1 MIALLML
8 AAFPASAGGPIV
20 HEYISPQPAEDLLL
34 QATAL
39 GSHIRAA
46 LDTPVGVVTAPDVRR
61 GPASNETAY
70 GGASTPSS
78 SDTSYDIDRLTTE
91 PGVLGY
97 HDPFIPSIAPF
108 KRLYAYD
115 SVDESLKLRVHRA
128 ALERLEIGGDPRA
141 GEDQFYGDIVVDLA
155 SDVPVRIPTV
165 GPGARV
171 LAASIHPGLPFE
183 LLHDGADNWF
193 IRSSVRRRVR
203 LALQLAI
210 DRRAFGGDFSATS
223 YEALAPALP
232 PMPAAVQRS
241 AARVLDAVGVSQV
254 TRPADAVSALVH
266 YFRSFAPSSEFPS
279 ATGGSALYQEL
290 SLSQKGVCRH
300 RAYSFVVTALA
311 LGVPARMVRNEAHAW
326 VEVWDSQLWHRIDLG
341 GAAAGLRVTRTA
353 DVPQYRPPTDSYQW
367 PAGSQSGTQAAEGS
381 IGESPAGPG
390 KPDAHAASPAPG
402 PATTPPQAEPS
413 SDAEPPPEYGAA
425 DLAVRVNEKRV
436 RRGETFRISGSV
448 QAQSHECPS
457 ARVDVMLRDTSGVS
471 TTIQSLA
478 ADEQGRFDSA
488 VTVPFDLRVGDYD
501 VLVTTPGTTK
511 CGAGSSR

>member
-1 MIALLML
+1 MVALLVF

-20 HEYISPQPAEDLLL
+20 HEYIPPQPTEDLLL
-34 QATAL
+34 QATTL

-61 GPASNETAY
+61 GPASNEMAY

-78 SDTSYDIDRLTTE
+78 SDASYGVDRLTAE

-115 SVDESLKLRVHRA
+115 SADESLRLRVHRT
-128 ALERLEIGGDPRA
+128 ALERLEIGGDARA
-141 GEDQFYGDIVVDLA
+141 GEDQFYGDMVVDLA

-210 DRRAFGGDFSATS
+210 DRRALGGAFSATS
-223 YEALAPALP
+223 YAALAPALP
-232 PMPAAVQRS
+232 PIPAALLQS
-241 AARVLDAVGVSQV
+241 AERVLRAVGVSQAN
-254 TRPADAVSALVH
+254 RPADAVSALVH
-266 YFRSFAPSSEFPS
+266 YFRSFAPSSEFPT
-279 ATGGSALYQEL
+279 ATGGAALYQEL

-326 VEVWDSQLWHRIDLG
+326 VEVYDGELWHRIDLG
-341 GAAAGLRVTRTA
+341 GAAAGLRVTRAA
-353 DVPQYRPPTDSYQW
+353 DVPQYRAPADSYEW
-367 PAGSQSGTQAAEGS
+367 PAGSQSGAQAAEGS
-381 IGESPAGPG
+381 IGESPAGPP
-390 KPDAHAASPAPG
+390 KPDAHAAPPAPV
-402 PATTPPQAEPS
+402 PAPPPPQAEPS
-413 SDAEPPPEYGAA
+413 LATEPLPQYGPAE
-425 DLAVRVNEKRV
+425 LTVRIEHKDV
-436 RRGETFRISGSV
+436 RRGETFRISGKV

-457 ARVDVMLRDTSGVS
+457 ARVDVALRDASGVS
-471 TTIQSLA
+471 TNIQSLA
-478 ADEQGRFDSA
+478 ADERGRFDSA
-488 VTVPFDLRVGDYD
+488 VTVPFDLRVGDYQ
-501 VLVTTPGTTK
+501 VLVATPGTNQ